1 VTTLSDRRASWTA
14 LALTCTARLVLGV
27 LAVLLA
33 VSVLPRLAGWETTV
47 VMSGS
52 MAPAVEAGDVVVVR
66 PAAAAAGDIV
76 LADDPDVP
84 GRLRLHRVVAVEDGG
99 LRLRGDANPSPDATL
114 VDPATVH
121 GVGALRLPLLG
132 LPVLWW
138 AEGRTAP
145 LLLTAAGL
153 LGLGLLSVA
162 HRPAD
167 RAPRPGRRV
176 RASVPAALVT
186 TVVLLAASPA
196 VPGSS
201 AVFTATTT
209 NPVSS
214 LGSTAGWT
222 CTAAVQGASAAM
234 YLPLQET
241 QGPVATNRG
250 LLGAGG
256 NGTYSA
262 TGVTYGVGGPRCGTG
277 AGSAVRFDGVA
288 GQVWASGAISNP
300 QTFTIQTWFA
310 TTTTT
315 GGKLIGFGN
324 GTNGGTS
331 SQYDRHVYMADSGQ
345 LLFGVYDNQFSTI
358 TSPAAYNDGRW
369 HLMTAT
375 FSGSTGMRLYVD
387 GGLVAS
393 NSGVVSAEN
402 STGYWRIGYDNLG
415 GWPSRPTSDW
425 FAGSLAHVAGFG
437 SVLTDA
443 AVAAQY
449 DVGPWSC
456 ATAAGAAGAGAVEY
470 LPLQELTG
478 TVAANQGSAGVA
490 GAGTYSAGGV
500 TYGAAG
506 PSCGPGSASA
516 AQLDGSSGQ
525 IWTSRSMVNPQ
536 WFTVQI
542 WFATTTTR
550 GGKLIGFGASTN
562 GAQSSRFDR
571 HIYMTNSGS
580 LRFGVYN
587 GTHYTIASPAAYN
600 DGRWHLATAT
610 FSPATGMSLYVDG
623 ALAASST
630 VTNAAEVTTGY
641 WRIGYDNLGSW
652 PDAPTSHFF
661 GGSVAH
667 ASVYE
672 RVLTA
677 EEVAGQYAAGA
688 P

>member
-1 VTTLSDRRASWTA
+1 VTTLRDRRSSWTA

-84 GRLRLHRVVAVEDGG
+84 GRLRLHRVVAVEDAG
-99 LRLRGDANPSPDATL
+99 LRLRGDANPSPDGTL

-222 CTAAVQGASAAM
+222 CPAAVQGASAAM

-262 TGVTYGVGGPRCGTG
+262 TGVTYGVGGPRCGNG
-277 AGSAVRFDGVA
+277 AGSAVRLDGVA
-288 GQVWASGAISNP
+288 GQVWAAAAISNP
-300 QTFTIQTWFA
+300 QSFTVQTWFA

-324 GTNGGTS
+324 GTNGSTS

-369 HLMTAT
+369 HLVTAT
-375 FSGSTGMRLYVD
+375 LSGSTGMRLYVD

-393 NSGVVSAEN
+393 NAGVVSAEN
-402 STGYWRIGYDNLG
+402 FTGYWRIGYDNLG

-456 ATAAGAAGAGAVEY
+456 ATAAGPSGAGATLY
-470 LPLQELTG
+470 WPLQESAG
-478 TVAANQGSAGVA
+478 TSAANQGSAGGA
-490 GAGTYSAGGV
+490 GSGTYSAGGV
-500 TYGAAG
+500 GFSAAG
-506 PSCGPGSASA
+506 PSCGPGLGRSIT
-516 AQLDGSSGQ
+516 LDGASGQ
-525 IWTSRSMVNPQ
+525 VWSSYRMNSPQ

-550 GGKLIGFGASTN
+550 GGRLIGFGDGAN
-562 GAQSSRFDR
+562 GAVSTRFDR
-571 HIYMTNSGS
+571 HLYMNNSGVV
-580 LRFGVYN
+580 LFGVYN
-587 GTHYTIASPAAYN
+587 GTHRVVQSSPGFN
-600 DGRWHLATAT
+600 DGRWHLASAT
-610 FSPATGMSLYVDG
+610 FSPTTGMTLYLDG
-623 ALAASST
+623 VQVATST
-630 VTNAAEVTTGY
+630 VTDAAENTNGS
-641 WRIGYDNLGSW
+641 WRIGYDNIGGW
-652 PDAPTSHFF
+652 PSAPSSPYFA
-661 GGSVAH
+661 GSVAH

-688 P
+688 